1 MKIWAKE
8 KKLQNN
14 FRDEMFLIGSK
25 YLRFEK
31 SEEKKAKAKKK
42 RSEKSKNSRKRL

>member
-1 MKIWAKE
+1 
-8 KKLQNN
+8 
-14 FRDEMFLIGSK
+14 MFLIGSK

-42 RSEKSKNSRKRL
+42 CGVKNQKTVESAYS